1 MRTCIITIVKD
12 EQPYLR
18 QWIKYHTGLG
28 IDTLFIF
35 EDIDS
40 SSHANIC
47 KEFPNVKLDSV
58 LSVFYNDADR
68 ESARRWKSE
77 GRGLQHMYQGL
88 AYGRIRKTGDYDW
101 IFIIDADEYITIEG
115 NRTLHEVLDLY
126 KDYEAVVMQWR
137 NYSADGHYR
146 KPGGEYD
153 LTKTYQKET
162 GYSSLD
168 IRKRIIT
175 KVIYGRN
182 AGFRSHHWPVD
193 SCRWCRTDFSQDKDS
208 LIFTNIYI
216 RHYIT
221 KSFEEYI
228 DKLYIRKMCYRG
240 HRDIEEFFVY
250 NPEMRDT
257 PESLEIIG
265 EYHDIIV
272 KNP

>member
-40 SSHANIC
+40 SSHAKIC
-47 KEFPNVKLDSV
+47 KEFSNVKLDTV
-58 LSVFYNDADR
+58 LSVFYNDTDR
-68 ESARRWKSE
+68 ESAKRWKSE

-88 AYGRIRKTGDYDW
+88 AYGRIRKMDYDW

-115 NRTLHEVLDLY
+115 NRTLHEVLGLY
-126 KDYEAVVMQWR
+126 KDYDAVVMQWR
-137 NYSADGHYR
+137 NYGADGHYR

-153 LTKTYQKET
+153 LIKTYQKET
-162 GYSSLD
+162 GYSALD

-221 KSFEEYI
+221 KSFEEYLW
-228 DKLYIRKMCYRG
+228 KLNTRG
-240 HRDIEEFFVY
+240 MFYKQHRDINEFFVY
-250 NPEMRDT
+250 NPEMQNNT
-257 PESLEIIG
+257 EIQQ
-265 EYHDIIV
+265 II
-272 KNP
+272 NTL